1 MGFEVTQLV
10 RGSLGTKSQGPVI
23 PFRALSSR
31 RTEDC
36 YTVSEVREDGQVR
49 ADHAISQKIT
59 NAEVW
64 LGKAIGLVTGET
76 LFLLA
81 TEHGSNSTIIQSHL
95 LQI

>member
-10 RGSLGTKSQGPVI
+10 RGSLGTRSQGPVI
-23 PFRALSSR
+23 PFRALPSR

-59 NAEVW
+59 KHRGVA
-64 LGKAIGLVTGET
+64 GE
-76 LFLLA
+76 
-81 TEHGSNSTIIQSHL
+81 SHWVSYR
-95 LQI
+95 

>member
-10 RGSLGTKSQGPVI
+10 RGSLGTRSQSPVI
-23 PFRALSSR
+23 LFRALPSR

-36 YTVSEVREDGQVR
+36 YTVSEVREDGQS
-49 ADHAISQKIT
+49 DHAMSQKIT

-76 LFLLA
+76 LFLFA
-81 TEHGSNSTIIQSHL
+81 TEHGNNSIIIQSHL